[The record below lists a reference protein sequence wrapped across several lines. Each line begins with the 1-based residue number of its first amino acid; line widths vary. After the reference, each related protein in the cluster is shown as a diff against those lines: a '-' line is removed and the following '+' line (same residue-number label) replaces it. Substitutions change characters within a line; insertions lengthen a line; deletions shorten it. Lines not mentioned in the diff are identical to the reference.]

1 MDENIKMH
9 GTKGAIAESILGQL
23 QIQNPEEV
31 SAMKRYV
38 DTLIDT
44 LETNYRSLPEG
55 ERIRKESPRGY
66 DSNQGFLTE
75 DAVYFVNMKK
85 MTFLLFSVVAKLKLE
100 NVCGPVASAFIES
113 FLEAQFQGE
122 DLALFGKLNNA
133 EGESCV
139 ALEAM
144 KAREKGI
151 SRELFTGAKKF
162 GIRRKVIEGRE
173 CGHNEF
179 FCGLR
184 RGTQCLCDEERTESI
199 CEKLAEN
206 RILIKKG
213 RKYYYTDFL

>member
-1 MDENIKMH
+1 
-9 GTKGAIAESILGQL
+9 
-23 QIQNPEEV
+23 
-31 SAMKRYV
+31 MKRIVLSMAVAIIASFGYV
-38 DTLIDT
+38 
-44 LETNYRSLPEG
+44 S
-55 ERIRKESPRGY
+55 
-66 DSNQGFLTE
+66 
-75 DAVYFVNMKK
+75 
-85 MTFLLFSVVAKLKLE
+85 SVQ
-100 NVCGPVASAFIES
+100 
-113 FLEAQFQGE
+113 AQDVITDPAQQQQ
-122 DLALFGKLNNA
+122 
-133 EGESCV
+133 